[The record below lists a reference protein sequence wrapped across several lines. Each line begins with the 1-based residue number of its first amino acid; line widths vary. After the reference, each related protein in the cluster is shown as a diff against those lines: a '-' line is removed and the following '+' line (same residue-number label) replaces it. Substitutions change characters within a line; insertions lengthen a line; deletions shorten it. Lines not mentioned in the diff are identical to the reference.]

1 MAREQLQ
8 RLVALAALTIA
19 AVVIVL
25 LLVAGGSNYVLHA
38 EFTDAGQLVRGDLV
52 TVAGHPVGSVGT
64 LSLTP
69 DGLADVELNVSN
81 SSVTPLRK
89 GTVATIGQ
97 LSLTGVSNRFVS
109 LTPGGGP
116 QIPSGGTLPT
126 SQTHGIVDLDT
137 LLNSLTPQVRSSLQ
151 QLIKTGAY
159 LMSGATPPQLNQA
172 IQYFNPAL
180 SQSTALGS
188 EIVADKF
195 ALDRLVSSTADVA
208 TTLANRDADLSG
220 AVTNTA
226 ATLRE
231 VASER
236 TALQDLLARAPS
248 VLAQGTGV
256 LADVD
261 YTLGVLNPVLK
272 DLQPVAPRLA
282 TLLKAVVPTAK
293 NAIPTVKAVAG
304 LLPAAKQALTELPPV
319 VAQAV
324 PAVNSLGAALPP
336 ITPVLAGVRP
346 YAPEVVSGFFGGV
359 GGYSGGYYDANGHY
373 VRISPLFGPGGFSG
387 VLGILNGVASQ
398 LPAFNGT
405 RFGVLAACPGGTVEA
420 SPNGGNPWNNPD
432 VLPATGTICN
442 PANNHP

>member
-1 MAREQLQ
+1 VAREQVQ
-8 RLVALAALTIA
+8 RLVAFGALTIA

-25 LLVAGGSNYVLHA
+25 LLITGGSKYVLHA
-38 EFTDAGQLVRGDLV
+38 EFTDAGQLVGGDLV
-52 TVAGHPVGSVGT
+52 TVAGHPVGSVGS
-64 LSLTP
+64 LSITP
-69 DGLADVELNVSN
+69 NGLAEVELKISD

-109 LTPGGGP
+109 LTPGSGAT
-116 QIPSGGTLPT
+116 IPDGGTIPAT
-126 SQTHGIVDLDT
+126 QTRGIVDLDAV
-137 LLNSLTPQVRSSLQ
+137 LNSLTPQVRSSLQ

-159 LMSGATPPQLNQA
+159 LMSGTSPAQLNQA
-172 IQYFNPAL
+172 FQYFNPAL
-180 SQSTALGS
+180 SQTAALGS

-208 TTLANRDADLSG
+208 TTLAGRDADLSG

-236 TALQDLLARAPS
+236 TALEDLLARAPS

-256 LADVD
+256 LADVS
-261 YTLGVLNPVLK
+261 YTLGVLNPVLR

-282 TLLKAVVPTAK
+282 TLLRAVVPTAA
-293 NAIPTVKAVAG
+293 NAIPTINGVTA
-304 LLPAAKQALTELPPV
+304 LLPATKQALSALPPV

-324 PAVNSLGAALPP
+324 PAVNSLAAALPP
-336 ITPVLAGVRP
+336 ITPVLAGIRP
-346 YAPEVVSGFFGGV
+346 YTPEVVSGFFGGV

-387 VLGILNGVASQ
+387 VLSILNGVLSQ
-398 LPAFNGT
+398 LPGFNGT
-405 RFGVLAACPGGTVEA
+405 RFGVLAPCPGGTVEP
-420 SPNGGNPWNNPD
+420 SPNGGNPWNDPD
-432 VLPATGTICN
+432 VLPATGSVCN
-442 PANNHP
+442 PADNHR